1 MNFLELRPRIPIVI
15 SNERMVSLIE
25 GVDVFVIIGMLIR
38 NHHVLLMLLLLQ
50 AIKSIQMAVLVKH

>member
-1 MNFLELRPRIPIVI
+1 
-15 SNERMVSLIE
+15 MVSLIE

-38 NHHVLLMLLLLQ
+38 NHHVLLMLLLVQ